1 MTARAWIGIVV
12 AACQPNGVSASVNPL
27 LSPSKGS
34 ATAIRGEGESLCPLS
49 DLGFVPLRV

>member
-27 LSPSKGS
+27 LAPSKGS